1 MSTGAVVPQA
11 GETPDMRART
21 ILVERAR
28 SLARPARVEKRG
40 ALVSLVLFTIG
51 GVQHAFEANFV
62 REVLRRPLL
71 SLVPFAPAP
80 LLGVA
85 NVRGEILTV
94 ADISGFLDLAP
105 PPIPG
110 PVIVLTGPG
119 PSLGVLVEGV
129 RDFVDVAADSI
140 LALPGE
146 PETAGA
152 KSDLVTGVISESAVL
167 SAATLLDD
175 PRLSTTEPRSGR

>member
-1 MSTGAVVPQA
+1 MITGTVGSPAT
-11 GETPDMRART
+11 ETPDVRARR

-51 GVQHAFEANFV
+51 GVEHAFEADFV
-62 REVLRRPLL
+62 REVLRRPVL
-71 SLVPFAPAP
+71 SMVPFAPAP

-94 ADISGFLDLAP
+94 ADISGLLELAP

-110 PVIVLTGPG
+110 PVIVLTGPA
-119 PSLGVLVEGV
+119 PSLGVLVEAV
-129 RDFVDVAADSI
+129 HDFVDVAAESI
-140 LALPGE
+140 LAIPGDA
-146 PETAGA
+146 ETTGA
-152 KSDLVTGVISESAVL
+152 RSDLVMGVIPEAAVL
-167 SAATLLDD
+167 SAATVLND